1 MFDWIFDLVY
11 KLLYGIS
18 KSIYQI
24 IDGLLSCANMLVG
37 IEPIR
42 YQDTEVDFLTF
53 LLRNKNITYGFVGA
67 ALIGVILVFVF
78 AIFAILNSIS
88 TEKEKMSPSQI
99 FVKVGKTLLM
109 FIFIP
114 ICMAVLIY
122 LTNIFMQ
129 SLYQVTLGGSP
140 DGLGRFLAGAFG
152 QEARKSGV
160 PEDFYL
166 SSSFN
171 YRSISNVKGYL
182 DLSDYD
188 YFFSYIAGLV
198 ILVSLAQAL
207 LMFVDRAISIVIL
220 FIFSPISLS
229 TAIIDDG
236 QRFKL
241 WRDQFLVKFLTGYGC
256 IIAINIFALIIAAIT
271 NKDLVFF
278 ENSTLN
284 NFMKI
289 AIICGG
295 GVSMQRIM
303 ALVGN
308 LISQGAGSN
317 ELRDNAIATAG
328 MQRLGMRALSGARSA
343 ITSPFRATRSAA
355 NFVRDARQHGTLT
368 AIGQRMGLRTNK
380 DYGQMSKLQQDQQKR
395 QTIQSENY
403 RRTGSF
409 SGNANSNNRVRDSIA
424 GSNNPSPNANKK
436 SNPSSSNANNQKIGN
451 KMIEMNIL
459 NSKSNNSEKK

>member
-18 KSIYQI
+18 KSIFQI
-24 IDGLLSCANMLVG
+24 IDGLLSCANILCG

-42 YQDTEVDFLTF
+42 YRDTEVDFLSF
-53 LLRNKNITYGFVGA
+53 LLRNKNISYGFIGA
-67 ALIGVILVFVF
+67 VLIGVILVFIFAVF
-78 AIFAILNSIS
+78 AIIKSIS
-88 TEKEKMSPSQI
+88 TEKDNMTPGQI
-99 FVKVGKTLLM
+99 FVKVGKVLLM

-122 LTNIFMQ
+122 LTNLFIQ

-152 QEARKSGV
+152 QEARKDGV
-160 PEDFYL
+160 PENFYL
-166 SSSFN
+166 NSNFDYTSLKSVKN
-171 YRSISNVKGYL
+171 YI
-182 DLSDYD
+182 DIEDYD
-188 YFFSYIAGLV
+188 FFFSYIAGIV
-198 ILVSLAQAL
+198 ILICVAQAL

-256 IIAINIFALIIAAIT
+256 IIAINIYTLIISAIT
-271 NKDLVFF
+271 NSDLIFF

-289 AIICGG
+289 AIIVGG

-355 NFVRDARQHGTLT
+355 NFVRDARQFGTLS
-368 AIGQRMGLRTNK
+368 AVGQRMGLRTNR
-380 DYGQMSKLQQDQQKR
+380 DYGQMSKLQDKQQQKQVVQR
-395 QTIQSENY
+395 ENY
-403 RRTGSF
+403 RKTGSF
-409 SGNANSNNRVRDSIA
+409 DGRNDNVKKSITGERKASNNNSNLNSRNSGNAN
-424 GSNNPSPNANKK
+424 NKK
-436 SNPSSSNANNQKIGN
+436 VGN
-451 KMIEMNIL
+451 KMVEMQIL
-459 NSKSNNSEKK
+459 NGDKNKKK

>member
-18 KSIYQI
+18 KSIFQI
-24 IDGLLSCANMLVG
+24 IDGLLSCANILCG

-42 YQDTEVDFLTF
+42 YRDTEVDFLSF
-53 LLRNKNITYGFVGA
+53 LLRNKNISYGFIGA
-67 ALIGVILVFVF
+67 VLIGVILVFIFAVF
-78 AIFAILNSIS
+78 AIIKSIS
-88 TEKEKMSPSQI
+88 TEKDNMTPGQI
-99 FVKVGKTLLM
+99 FVKVGKVLLM

-122 LTNIFMQ
+122 LTNLFIQ

-152 QEARKSGV
+152 QEARKDGV
-160 PEDFYL
+160 PENFYL
-166 SSSFN
+166 NSNFDYTSLKSVKN
-171 YRSISNVKGYL
+171 YI
-182 DLSDYD
+182 DIEDYD
-188 YFFSYIAGLV
+188 FFFSYIAGIV
-198 ILVSLAQAL
+198 ILICVAQAL

-256 IIAINIFALIIAAIT
+256 IIAINIYTLIISAIT
-271 NKDLVFF
+271 NSDLIFF

-289 AIICGG
+289 AIIVGG

-317 ELRDNAIATAG
+317 ELRDNAIASAS
-328 MQRLGMRALSGARSA
+328 MQRLGARALSGVRSLA
-343 ITSPFRATRSAA
+343 TSPFRATRSA
-355 NFVRDARQHGTLT
+355 
-368 AIGQRMGLRTNK
+368 
-380 DYGQMSKLQQDQQKR
+380 
-395 QTIQSENY
+395 
-403 RRTGSF
+403 
-409 SGNANSNNRVRDSIA
+409 
-424 GSNNPSPNANKK
+424 
-436 SNPSSSNANNQKIGN
+436 
-451 KMIEMNIL
+451 
-459 NSKSNNSEKK
+459 